1 MDEKLIEALRP
12 FAKMVAEEIVK
23 MGQMQDK
30 AERPPERKLRGI
42 PGIMEIAQCS
52 RSKAVELKASGVL
65 DDAITHVSPRVFLVD
80 EAKAYA
86 ALEKIRKDEAKAY
99 AALEKIRKRKRR

>member
-30 AERPPERKLRGI
+30 AERLPERKLRGI

-80 EAKAYA
+80 ET
-86 ALEKIRKDEAKAY
+86 KAY